1 MAGSAEPRGLCTLLQ
16 RSQHQRSLGPRVIH
30 LGAVPPTS
38 LGGRECERSL
48 GLFRSF
54 LKLELIGKIVTELSN
69 EGKRLGRGVFFV
81 VFFKLHPLVVAVVFD
96 LFIVL

>member
-1 MAGSAEPRGLCTLLQ
+1 M
-16 RSQHQRSLGPRVIH
+16 
-30 LGAVPPTS
+30 PPTS
-38 LGGRECERSL
+38 LGGRERERSL

-69 EGKRLGRGVFFV
+69 EGKRLGGGCLFFF
-81 VFFKLHPLVVAVVFD
+81 FFKLYPLFVAVVFD

>member
-1 MAGSAEPRGLCTLLQ
+1 M
-16 RSQHQRSLGPRVIH
+16 
-30 LGAVPPTS
+30 PPTS
-38 LGGRECERSL
+38 LGGRERERSL

-69 EGKRLGRGVFFV
+69 EGKRLGGGSFFF
-81 VFFKLHPLVVAVVFD
+81 FFKLYPLVVAVVFD